1 MSSLDITFPRSSI
14 LQAFNPKISTLS
26 LSIALLCGAAQ
37 VSAQS
42 NNIESIVVTADRQ
55 ETELRDI
62 AASIYTVDSEYL
74 TTIKHVHVGEV
85 LNSIP
90 GVVFNR
96 GNGQESLLGIRAPV
110 LTGAGSCGSV
120 QTSQDGIPL
129 RGAGFCNVNQLFE
142 ANTEQASRI
151 EIVRGPGSIL
161 YGVNALHGAINI
173 ISPTLG
179 EAGGDVSLDFGPHG
193 YGRLNLGYKTVSGD
207 HAFGV
212 HLNGANDDG
221 YKDDSG
227 FGQQKL
233 NLSHRYTGDITVTT
247 VLAATNLNQETAGY
261 IEGAEV
267 YKNEALKKTNG
278 NPEAYRDASSFR
290 LHSRI
295 EGEFASGAE
304 WMLTPYIR
312 DTDMEFLMHFLPGTP
327 VEENGHSS
335 FGLQSMYSSM
345 LTTDLEWIAGIDL
358 EFTDGY
364 LRQTQAGGFGSFP
377 AGRQYDFDVDAQLI
391 SPYAQF
397 KFQSTEKD
405 QLSLGL
411 RYELLEY
418 DYDNKMIDG
427 NTAEDGS
434 SCTPSAFNPAG
445 TCRYSRPA
453 DRSDDF
459 NNGSIHLGWIHDFD
473 EAQQVFVNVAHAF
486 RAPQATELYRLQ
498 VNQTVADLDSEEV
511 DSFEIGYRA
520 SRESM
525 SYSVAAYWMQKDNVI
540 FQDSSRSN
548 VSGGETDHLGL
559 EFNSLFNLTDALQL
573 NIVASYADH
582 TYGANIA
589 PRGVTVSI
597 DGNDIDTAPKL
608 TGNVQ
613 LRWAIN
619 ENNSAQLEWVHMDD
633 YYTNETNTNRYEGHD
648 LANLRYQY
656 QSNNAWYFAARVTNL
671 FDTDYAERA
680 DWTSFVG
687 DRYFVGE
694 PASLYVTIGT
704 AF

>member
-1 MSSLDITFPRSSI
+1 MQPLNQRISLI
-14 LQAFNPKISTLS
+14 S
-26 LSIALLCGAAQ
+26 LSICWLCGLSQVNAQ
-37 VSAQS
+37 T
-42 NNIESIVVTADRQ
+42 NTIESILVTADRQ

-62 AASIYTVDSEYL
+62 AASIYSVDSEYL
-74 TTIKHVHVGEV
+74 DTIKHVHVGEV

-129 RGAGFCNVNQLFE
+129 RAAGFCNVNQLFE
-142 ANTEQASRI
+142 ANTEQASSI
-151 EIVRGPGSIL
+151 EVVRGPGSVL

-179 EAGGDVSLDFGPHG
+179 EAGGDVSLDFGPHD
-193 YGRLNLGYKTVSGD
+193 YGRLNLGYNSVNGD
-207 HAFGV
+207 HSFGT
-212 HLNGANDDG
+212 HFNGTSDDG

-227 FGQQKL
+227 FDQQKL
-233 NLSHRYTGDITVTT
+233 NLAHRYSGDITLTT
-247 VLAATNLNQETAGY
+247 VLTATNLNQETAGY
-261 IEGAEV
+261 LVGIDA
-267 YKNEALKKTNG
+267 YKDEALKKTNG
-278 NPEAYRDASSFR
+278 DPNAYRDASSFR

-295 EGEFASGAE
+295 EGEFANGSS

-312 DTDMEFLMHFLPGTP
+312 DTDMEFLMHFLPETP

-335 FGLQSMYSSM
+335 IGLQTMYSSM
-345 LTTDLEWIAGIDL
+345 LTRDIEWSAGVDL
-358 EFTDGY
+358 EFTNGY
-364 LRQTQAGGFGSFP
+364 LRQTSASGFGSFP
-377 AGRQYDFDVDAQLI
+377 TGKQYDFDVDAQLI

-397 KFQSTEKD
+397 KFQASANN
-405 QLSLGL
+405 QFSLGL

-427 NTAEDGS
+427 NTQGDGS
-434 SCTPSAFNPAG
+434 SCSASAFNPSG

-453 DRSDDF
+453 DSTDDF
-459 NNGSIHLGWIHDFD
+459 NNASIQLGWIHDFD
-473 EAQQVFVNVAHAF
+473 ATQQIFVNVAHAF

-498 VNQTVADLDSEEV
+498 VNQTVADLGSEEV

-520 SRESM
+520 ARDYM
-525 SYSVAAYWMQKDNVI
+525 SYGLVAYWMQKDNVI

-559 EFNSLFNLTDALQL
+559 EFNSLFDLTDSLQL
-573 NIVASYADH
+573 KVVASYADH

-589 PRGVTVSI
+589 PRGITVSI

-608 TGNVQ
+608 TGNMQ
-613 LRWAIN
+613 LIWAIN
-619 ENNSAQLEWVHMDD
+619 DSNSVQLEWTHMDD
-633 YYTNETNTNRYEGHD
+633 YYTNETNTNTYDGHD
-648 LANLRYQY
+648 LMNFRYQY
-656 QSNNAWYFAARVTNL
+656 QSFNGWYFAGRITNL

-680 DWTSFVG
+680 DWTSWVG
-687 DRYFVGE
+687 GRYFVGE

-704 AF
+704 EF

>member
-1 MSSLDITFPRSSI
+1 MQTFNLKNSS
-14 LQAFNPKISTLS
+14 LS

-37 VSAQS
+37 VSAQTNS
-42 NNIESIVVTADRQ
+42 IESIVITADRQ

-62 AASIYTVDSEYL
+62 AASVYTVDSDYL

-142 ANTEQASRI
+142 ANTEQAAGI
-151 EIVRGPGSIL
+151 EVVRGPGSIL

-179 EAGGDVSLDFGPHG
+179 DAGGDVSIDIGPNE
-193 YGRLNLGYKTVSGD
+193 YGRLNFGYNTANGD

-212 HLNGANDDG
+212 HFNGATDGG
-221 YKDDSG
+221 YKDNSG
-227 FGQQKL
+227 FGQEKL
-233 NLSHRYTGDITVTT
+233 NLAHRYSGDITVTT
-247 VLAATNLNQETAGY
+247 VFAATNLNQETAGY
-261 IEGAEV
+261 LVGADA
-267 YKNEALKKTNG
+267 YKNEALQQTNP

-295 EGEFASGAE
+295 EGEFDSGAQ

-345 LTTDLEWIAGIDL
+345 LSNNIEWIAGVDL

-405 QLSLGL
+405 QFSLGL

-459 NNGSIHLGWIHDFD
+459 NNSSLHLGWIHDFD
-473 EAQQVFVNVAHAF
+473 ESHQVFVNAARAF

-498 VNQTVADLDSEEV
+498 ANQLVADLDSEEV

-520 SRESM
+520 SRENI
-525 SYSVAAYWMQKDNVI
+525 SYSLAAYWMQKDNVI

-559 EFNSLFNLTDALQL
+559 EFNSLINLTDSLQL

-633 YYTNETNTNRYEGHD
+633 YYTNETNTNSYEGHD
-648 LANLRYQY
+648 LMNLRYQY
-656 QSNNAWYFAARVTNL
+656 ESDNAWYFAARITNL
-671 FDTDYAERA
+671 FDTNYAERA

-694 PASLYVTIGT
+694 PASLFVTVGT
-704 AF
+704 SF

>member
-1 MSSLDITFPRSSI
+1 MHT
-14 LQAFNPKISTLS
+14 FNPKISTLS
-26 LSIALLCGAAQ
+26 LSIALLCSAAQ
-37 VSAQS
+37 LNAQTNS
-42 NNIESIVVTADRQ
+42 IESIVITADRK

-62 AASIYTVDSEYL
+62 PASIYAVDSDYL

-129 RGAGFCNVNQLFE
+129 RAAGFCNVNELFE
-142 ANTEQASRI
+142 ANTEQASSI
-151 EIVRGPGSIL
+151 EVIRGPGSIL
-161 YGVNALHGAINI
+161 YGANALHGAINI

-179 EAGGDVSLDFGPHG
+179 EAGGDVSLDFGPHE
-193 YGRLNLGYKTVSGD
+193 YGRLNIGYNTANGE
-207 HAFGV
+207 HAYGV
-212 HLNGANDDG
+212 HFNGATDGG

-233 NLSHRYTGDITVTT
+233 NLAHRYSGDITVTT
-247 VLAATNLNQETAGY
+247 VFAATNLNQETAGY
-261 IEGAEV
+261 LNGADA
-267 YKNEALKKTNG
+267 YKNEALRKTNG
-278 NPEAYRDASSFR
+278 DPNAYRDASSYR

-295 EGEFASGAE
+295 EGEFPSGAE
-304 WMLTPYIR
+304 WMLTPYYR

-335 FGLQSMYSSM
+335 FGLQTMYSSM
-345 LTTDLEWIAGIDL
+345 LTSELEWIAGIDFEL
-358 EFTDGY
+358 TDGY

-405 QLSLGL
+405 QFSLGL
-411 RYELLEY
+411 RYEMLEY

-434 SCTPSAFNPAG
+434 SCVASAFNPAG
-445 TCRYSRPA
+445 TCRYSRPS

-459 NNGSIHLGWIHDFD
+459 NNSSMHLGWIHDFD
-473 EAQQVFVNVAHAF
+473 DSQQVFVNAARAF

-498 VNQTVADLDSEEV
+498 VDQLVADLDSEEV

-520 SRESM
+520 ARENV
-525 SYSVAAYWMQKDNVI
+525 SYGLAVYWMQKDNVI

-559 EFNSLFNLTDALQL
+559 ELNSLFELIDSLQL

-589 PRGVTVSI
+589 PLGVTVNI

-608 TGNVQ
+608 TANVQ
-613 LRWAIN
+613 LRWTIN
-619 ENNSAQLEWVHMDD
+619 ENNNAQLEWVHMDD
-633 YYTNETNTNRYEGHD
+633 YYTNETNTNSYEGHD
-648 LANLRYQY
+648 IMNLRYQY
-656 QSNNAWYFAARVTNL
+656 QSNDAWYFAARITNF
-671 FDTDYAERA
+671 FDTNYAERA

-694 PASLYVTIGT
+694 PASLFVTVGT
-704 AF
+704 TF

>member
-1 MSSLDITFPRSSI
+1 M
-14 LQAFNPKISTLS
+14 QAFNPKMSTLG
-26 LSIALLCGAAQ
+26 LSIALLCSAAQ
-37 VSAQS
+37 LNAQTNS
-42 NNIESIVVTADRQ
+42 IESIVITADRK

-62 AASIYTVDSEYL
+62 AASIYAVDSDYL

-129 RGAGFCNVNQLFE
+129 RAAGFCNVNELFE
-142 ANTEQASRI
+142 ANTEQASGI
-151 EIVRGPGSIL
+151 EVIRGPGSIL
-161 YGVNALHGAINI
+161 YGANALHGAINI

-179 EAGGDVSLDFGPHG
+179 EEGGDVSLDFGPHE
-193 YGRLNLGYKTVSGD
+193 YGRLNIGYNTVNGE
-207 HAFGV
+207 HAYGV
-212 HLNGANDDG
+212 HFNGATDGG

-233 NLSHRYTGDITVTT
+233 NLAHRYSGNISVSTVF
-247 VLAATNLNQETAGY
+247 AATNLNQETAGY
-261 IEGAEV
+261 LNGADA
-267 YKNEALKKTNG
+267 YKNEALRRTNG
-278 NPEAYRDASSFR
+278 DPNAYRDASSYR

-295 EGEFASGAE
+295 EGEFASGAQ
-304 WMLTPYIR
+304 WMLTPYYR
-312 DTDMEFLMHFLPGTP
+312 DADMEFLMHFLPGTP

-345 LTTDLEWIAGIDL
+345 LTSNLEWIAGIDFEL
-358 EFTDGY
+358 TDGY

-405 QLSLGL
+405 QFSLGL
-411 RYELLEY
+411 RYEMLEY

-459 NNGSIHLGWIHDFD
+459 NNSSMHLGWIHDFD
-473 EAQQVFVNVAHAF
+473 ESQQVFVNAAHAF

-498 VNQTVADLDSEEV
+498 VNQLVADLDSEEV

-520 SRESM
+520 ARENV
-525 SYSVAAYWMQKDNVI
+525 SYSLAVYWMQKDNVI

-559 EFNSLFNLTDALQL
+559 ELNSLFELTDSLQL

-589 PRGVTVSI
+589 PLGVTVNI

-608 TGNVQ
+608 TANVQ

-619 ENNSAQLEWVHMDD
+619 ENNNAQLEWVHMDD
-633 YYTNETNTNRYEGHD
+633 YYTNETNTNSYEGHD
-648 LANLRYQY
+648 IMNLRYQY
-656 QSNNAWYFAARVTNL
+656 QSNDAWYFAARVTNL
-671 FDTDYAERA
+671 FDTNYAERA

-704 AF
+704 TF

>member
-1 MSSLDITFPRSSI
+1 MQP
-14 LQAFNPKISTLS
+14 FNPKISTLA
-26 LSIALLCGAAQ
+26 LSIALLSGATHLAAQ
-37 VSAQS
+37 T
-42 NNIESIVVTADRQ
+42 NTIDSIVVTADRQ

-62 AASIYTVDSEYL
+62 AASIYSVDSDYL
-74 TTIKHVHVGEV
+74 DTVKHVHIGEV
-85 LNSIP
+85 LNAIP

-96 GNGQESLLGIRAPV
+96 GNGQEYLLGIRAPV

-120 QTSQDGIPL
+120 QTSQDGVPL

-142 ANTEQASRI
+142 ANTEQASNI
-151 EIVRGPGSIL
+151 EVVRGPGSIL

-179 EAGGDVSLDFGPHG
+179 EPGGDVSLDVGPNE
-193 YGRLNLGYKTVSGD
+193 YGRLNFGYNGVNGE
-207 HAFGV
+207 HAYGINF
-212 HLNGANDDG
+212 NGASDG
-221 YKDDSG
+221 GYQDDSG

-233 NLSHRYTGDITVTT
+233 NLAHRYSGDVTVTT
-247 VLAATNLNQETAGY
+247 VFAATNLNQETAGY
-261 IEGAEV
+261 LVGTDA
-267 YKNEALKKTNG
+267 YKNDALRETNP
-278 NPEAYRDASSFR
+278 NPEAYRDASSLR

-295 EGEFASGAE
+295 EGEFDNGAS
-304 WMLTPYIR
+304 WMLTPYFR

-327 VEENGHSS
+327 VEENGHTS
-335 FGLQSMYSSM
+335 FGLQTMYSSM
-345 LTTDLEWIAGIDL
+345 LSSNLEWNAGVDLEL
-358 EFTDGY
+358 SDGY
-364 LRQTQAGGFGSFP
+364 LRQTQSGGFGSFP

-397 KFQSTEKD
+397 TLQQSESN
-405 QLSLGL
+405 QFSLGL
-411 RYELLEY
+411 RYEWLEY
-418 DYDNKMIDG
+418 DYDNKMING

-434 SCTPSAFNPAG
+434 SCNPSAFNPAG

-459 NNGSIHLGWIHDFD
+459 NNASVQLGWIHDFD
-473 EAQQVFVNVAHAF
+473 TSQQVFANVARAF

-498 VNQTVADLDSEEV
+498 TNQTVADLDSEEV

-520 SRESM
+520 ARENM
-525 SYSVAAYWMQKDNVI
+525 SYGLVAYWMQKDNVI
-540 FQDSSRSN
+540 FQDSSRRN
-548 VSGGETDHLGL
+548 VSSGETEHKGL
-559 EFNSLFNLTDALQL
+559 ELNSLFDLTDSLQL
-573 NIVASYADH
+573 SFVASYARH

-589 PRGVTVSI
+589 PLGVTVSI

-613 LRWAIN
+613 LRWAVN
-619 ENNSAQLEWVHMDD
+619 ENNNVQLEWVHMDD

-648 LANLRYQY
+648 LVNLRYQY
-656 QSNNAWYFAARVTNL
+656 ESNDDWYFAARVTNL
-671 FDTDYAERA
+671 FDTEYAERA

-687 DRYFVGE
+687 DRYFVGQ

-704 AF
+704 EF

>member
-1 MSSLDITFPRSSI
+1 MRH
-14 LQAFNPKISTLS
+14 FNPKISTLS

-37 VSAQS
+37 VSAQTNS
-42 NNIESIVVTADRQ
+42 IQSIVVTADRQ
-55 ETELRDI
+55 ETELGDI
-62 AASIYTVDSEYL
+62 AASIYSVGSDYL
-74 TTIKHVHVGEV
+74 DTIKHVHVGEV

-120 QTSQDGIPL
+120 QVSQDGIPV

-142 ANTEQASRI
+142 ANTEQASSI
-151 EIVRGPGSIL
+151 EVVRGPGSVL
-161 YGVNALHGAINI
+161 FGVNALHGAINV

-179 EAGGDVSLDFGPHG
+179 EAGGNVSVDVGPNE
-193 YGRLNLGYKTVSGD
+193 YGRLNFGYNTTNGD

-212 HLNGANDDG
+212 HFNGATDGG
-221 YKDDSG
+221 YKDNSG
-227 FGQQKL
+227 FGQEKL
-233 NLSHRYTGDITVTT
+233 NFSHRYSGDITVTT
-247 VLAATNLNQETAGY
+247 VFAATNLNQETAGY
-261 IEGAEV
+261 IVGTDA
-267 YKNEALKKTNG
+267 YKNDALQRTNP
-278 NPEAYRDASSFR
+278 NPEAYRDANSLR

-295 EGEFASGAE
+295 EGEFDNGAS

-335 FGLQSMYSSM
+335 VGLQTMYTSM
-345 LTTDLEWIAGIDL
+345 LTSDIEWNAGVDFEL
-358 EFTDGY
+358 SDGY
-364 LRQTQAGGFGSFP
+364 LRQTQSGGFGSFP

-397 KFQSTEKD
+397 KFQPSTAN
-405 QLSLGL
+405 QFSLGL
-411 RYELLEY
+411 RYEFLEY

-459 NNGSIHLGWIHDFD
+459 NNGSLQLGWIHDFD
-473 EAQQVFVNVAHAF
+473 SSQQVFVNLARAF

-511 DSFEIGYRA
+511 NSFEIGYRA
-520 SRESM
+520 ARDNV
-525 SYSVAAYWMQKDNVI
+525 SYSIAAYWMEKDNVI

-559 EFNSLFNLTDALQL
+559 ELNTLIDLTDSLQL

-597 DGNDIDTAPKL
+597 DGNDIDTAPAL

-619 ENNSAQLEWVHMDD
+619 ENNSAQLEWVHMDE
-633 YYTNETNTNRYEGHD
+633 YFTNEANTNSYEGHD
-648 LANLRYQY
+648 LVNLRYQY
-656 QSNNAWYFAARVTNL
+656 QSNNDWYFAARVTNL
-671 FDTDYAERA
+671 FDTEYAERA

-694 PASLYVTIGT
+694 PASLYVTVGT
-704 AF
+704 EF

>member
-1 MSSLDITFPRSSI
+1 MQQFK
-14 LQAFNPKISTLS
+14 PKASPLG

-37 VSAQS
+37 LSAQTNS
-42 NNIESIVVTADRQ
+42 IESIVVTAERQ

-62 AASIYTVDSEYL
+62 AASIYSVDSDYL
-74 TTIKHVHVGEV
+74 DTVKHVHVGEV

-96 GNGQESLLGIRAPV
+96 GNGQENLLGIRAPV

-129 RGAGFCNVNQLFE
+129 RAAGFCNVNQLFE

-151 EIVRGPGSIL
+151 EVVRGPGSVL

-179 EAGGDVSLDFGPHG
+179 EAGGDVSLDFGPNE
-193 YGRLNLGYKTVSGD
+193 YGRLNLGYNMLSGD
-207 HAFGV
+207 HAYGINF
-212 HLNGANDDG
+212 NGASDGG

-227 FGQQKL
+227 FDQQKL
-233 NLSHRYTGDITVTT
+233 NLAHRYSGDITVTT
-247 VLAATNLNQETAGY
+247 VLSATNLNQETAGY
-261 IEGAEV
+261 LVGTDA
-267 YKNEALKKTNG
+267 YKNDALQRANG
-278 NPEAYRDASSFR
+278 NPEAYRDASSYR

-295 EGEFASGAE
+295 EGEFDNGAS
-304 WMLTPYIR
+304 WMLTPYYR
-312 DTDMEFLMHFLPGTP
+312 DTEMEFLMHFLPGTP

-335 FGLQSMYSSM
+335 FGLQTMYSSM
-345 LTTDLEWIAGIDL
+345 LTSDMEWNVGIDFEL
-358 EFTDGY
+358 TDGY
-364 LRQTQAGGFGSFP
+364 LRQTQSGGFGSFP

-397 KFQSTEKD
+397 NFEPSANNQF
-405 QLSLGL
+405 SLGL
-411 RYELLEY
+411 RYEMLEY
-418 DYDNKMIDG
+418 DYDNLMIDG

-434 SCTPSAFNPAG
+434 SCTPSAFNPSG

-459 NNGSIHLGWIHDFD
+459 NNGSLQLGWIHDFD
-473 EAQQVFVNVAHAF
+473 DTQQVFVNVARAF

-498 VNQTVADLDSEEV
+498 VNQSVADLDSEEV
-511 DSFEIGYRA
+511 DSVEIGYRA
-520 SRESM
+520 ARDTM
-525 SYSVAAYWMQKDNVI
+525 SYGLVAYWMEKDNVI

-548 VSGGETDHLGL
+548 VSGGKTDHLGL
-559 EFNSLFNLTDALQL
+559 EFNTLIDLTNSLQL
-573 NIVASYADH
+573 NIVASFAEH

-597 DGNDIDTAPKL
+597 DGNDIDTAPEL

-619 ENNSAQLEWVHMDD
+619 ESNSAQLEWVHMDE
-633 YYTNETNTNRYEGHD
+633 YYTNEANTNSYEGHD
-648 LANLRYQY
+648 IVNLRYQY
-656 QSNNAWYFAARVTNL
+656 QSANDWYFAARVTNV
-671 FDTDYAERA
+671 FDTKYAERA

-704 AF
+704 EF

>member
-1 MSSLDITFPRSSI
+1 MQQFH
-14 LQAFNPKISTLS
+14 PKISTLS
-26 LSIALLCGAAQ
+26 ISIALLCGTAQ
-37 VSAQS
+37 VIAQTS
-42 NNIESIVVTADRQ
+42 IETIMVTADRQ
-55 ETELRDI
+55 QTELRDI
-62 AASIYTVDSEYL
+62 AASIYSVDSDYL
-74 TTIKHVHVGEV
+74 DTVKHVHVGEV

-120 QTSQDGIPL
+120 QVSQDGIPL
-129 RGAGFCNVNQLFE
+129 RAGGFCNVNQIFE
-142 ANTEQASRI
+142 ANTEQASSI
-151 EIVRGPGSIL
+151 EVVRGPGSVL
-161 YGVNALHGAINI
+161 YGVNALHGAINV

-179 EAGGDVSLDFGPHG
+179 EAGGDVSLDFGPHE
-193 YGRLNLGYKTVSGD
+193 YGRLNLGYNMVDGD
-207 HAFGV
+207 NAYGINF
-212 HLNGANDDG
+212 NGASDGG

-233 NLSHRYTGDITVTT
+233 NFAHRYTGDITVTT

-261 IEGAEV
+261 LVGTDA
-267 YKNEALKKTNG
+267 YKNDALQKTNG

-290 LHSRI
+290 FHSRI
-295 EGEFASGAE
+295 ESEFPNGAS

-335 FGLQSMYSSM
+335 VGLQTMYSSM
-345 LTTDLEWIAGIDL
+345 LTRDIKWNAGVDFEL
-358 EFTDGY
+358 SDGY
-364 LRQTQAGGFGSFP
+364 LRQTQSGGFGSFP
-377 AGRQYDFDVDAQLI
+377 PGRQYDFDVDAQLI

-397 KFQSTEKD
+397 TFQPSTTN
-405 QLSLGL
+405 QFSLGF
-411 RYELLEY
+411 RYEMLEY
-418 DYDNKMIDG
+418 DYDNKMING
-427 NTAEDGS
+427 NTAEAGS
-434 SCTPSAFNPAG
+434 SCTPSTFNPAG

-459 NNGSIHLGWIHDFD
+459 NNSSLQFGWIHNFD
-473 EAQQVFVNVAHAF
+473 STQQVFVNAARAF

-498 VNQTVADLDSEEV
+498 VNQAVADLDSEEV

-520 SRESM
+520 ARDKM
-525 SYSVAAYWMQKDNVI
+525 SYGVVAYWMQKDNVI

-548 VSGGETDHLGL
+548 VSGGETDHLGI
-559 EFNSLFNLTDALQL
+559 EFNTLIDLTNSLQL

-597 DGNDIDTAPKL
+597 DGQDIDTAPDL
-608 TGNVQ
+608 TANVQ

-619 ENNSAQLEWVHMDD
+619 ESHSAQLEWVHMDE
-633 YYTNETNTNRYEGHD
+633 YYTNETNTSRYEGHD
-648 LANLRYQY
+648 LMNLRYQY
-656 QSNNAWYFAARVTNL
+656 QSTNDWYFAARVTNL
-671 FDTDYAERA
+671 LDTEYAERA

-704 AF
+704 EF

>member
-1 MSSLDITFPRSSI
+1 MQR
-14 LQAFNPKISTLS
+14 FNPKMSTLS
-26 LSIALLCGAAQ
+26 LSIALLCGAVQ
-37 VSAQS
+37 VSAQT
-42 NNIESIVVTADRQ
+42 NRIESIVVTADRQ

-62 AASIYTVDSEYL
+62 AASIYSVDSDYL
-74 TTIKHVHVGEV
+74 DTIKHVHVGEV

-96 GNGQESLLGIRAPV
+96 GNGQENLLGIRAPV

-129 RGAGFCNVNQLFE
+129 RAAGFCNVNQLFE
-142 ANTEQASRI
+142 ANTEQASSI
-151 EIVRGPGSIL
+151 EVVRGPGSVL
-161 YGVNALHGAINI
+161 YGVNALHGAINV

-179 EAGGDVSLDFGPHG
+179 ETGGNVSLDFGPHE
-193 YGRLNLGYKTVSGD
+193 YGRLNLGYNMESGD
-207 HAFGV
+207 HAYGIN
-212 HLNGANDDG
+212 LNGASDGG

-227 FGQQKL
+227 FDQQKL
-233 NLSHRYTGDITVTT
+233 NLAHRYTGDITVTT

-261 IEGAEV
+261 LVGTDA
-267 YKNEALKKTNG
+267 YKNDALQKSNG

-295 EGEFASGAE
+295 EGEFASGAS

-312 DTDMEFLMHFLPGTP
+312 DTEMEFMMHFLPETP
-327 VEENGHSS
+327 VEESGHSS
-335 FGLQSMYSSM
+335 IGLQTMYSSM
-345 LTTDLEWIAGIDL
+345 LTRDIEWNAGIDFEL
-358 EFTDGY
+358 TDGY
-364 LRQTQAGGFGSFP
+364 LRQFAENGFGSFP
-377 AGRQYDFDVDAQLI
+377 TGQQYDFDVDAQLI

-397 KFQSTEKD
+397 KFEPSANNQF
-405 QLSLGL
+405 SLGL

-427 NTAEDGS
+427 NTQADGS
-434 SCTPSAFNPAG
+434 SCSASAFNPAG

-459 NNGSIHLGWIHDFD
+459 NNGSLQLGWIHDFD
-473 EAQQVFVNVAHAF
+473 STQQVFVNVARAF

-498 VNQTVADLDSEEV
+498 VNQSVADLNSEEV
-511 DSFEIGYRA
+511 NSFEIGYRA
-520 SRESM
+520 SRDSM
-525 SYSVAAYWMQKDNVI
+525 SYGIVAYWMEKDNVI

-548 VSGGETDHLGL
+548 VSGGKTDHLGL
-559 EFNSLFNLTDALQL
+559 EFNSLIDLTDSLQL

-589 PRGVTVSI
+589 PRGVTASI
-597 DGNDIDTAPKL
+597 DGNDIDTAPNL

-619 ENNSAQLEWVHMDD
+619 ENNSAQLEWVHMDE
-633 YYTNETNTNRYEGHD
+633 YFTNEANTNSYEGHD
-648 LANLRYQY
+648 LVNLRYQY
-656 QSNNAWYFAARVTNL
+656 QSTNNWYFAARITNL
-671 FDTDYAERA
+671 FDTKYAERA
-680 DWTSFVG
+680 DWTSFGG

-694 PASLYVTIGT
+694 PASLYVTVGT
-704 AF
+704 EF

>member
-1 MSSLDITFPRSSI
+1 MH
-14 LQAFNPKISTLS
+14 QFNPKISTLS
-26 LSIALLCGAAQ
+26 LSITLLCGAAQ
-37 VSAQS
+37 VSAQT
-42 NNIESIVVTADRQ
+42 NTIESIVVTADRQ

-62 AASIYTVDSEYL
+62 AASIYSVDSDYL
-74 TTIKHVHVGEV
+74 KIIKHVHIGEV

-96 GNGQESLLGIRAPV
+96 GNGQESLLGIRSPV

-120 QTSQDGIPL
+120 QVSQDGIPL

-142 ANTEQASRI
+142 ANTEQASSI

-179 EAGGDVSLDFGPHG
+179 EAGGDVSLDFGPHE
-193 YGRLNLGYKTVSGD
+193 YGRLNLGYNTVNGE

-212 HLNGANDDG
+212 NFNGANDGG

-233 NLSHRYTGDITVTT
+233 NLAHRYSGDITVTT

-261 IEGAEV
+261 LVGVDA
-267 YKNEALKKTNG
+267 YKNDALQKTNG

-295 EGEFASGAE
+295 EGEFANGAT

-312 DTDMEFLMHFLPGTP
+312 DTDMEFMMHFLPETP
-327 VEENGHSS
+327 VEESGHSS
-335 FGLQSMYSSM
+335 IGLQSMYSSM
-345 LTTDLEWIAGIDL
+345 LTRDMEWNVGVDLEL
-358 EFTDGY
+358 TDGY
-364 LRQTQAGGFGSFP
+364 LRQTAESGFGSFP
-377 AGRQYDFDVDAQLI
+377 TGKQYDFDVDAQLI
-391 SPYAQF
+391 SPYVQF
-397 KFQSTEKD
+397 RFQPSANN

-427 NTAEDGS
+427 NTQADGS
-434 SCTPSAFNPAG
+434 SCSTSAFNPSG
-445 TCRYSRPA
+445 TCRYSRPS

-459 NNGSIHLGWIHDFD
+459 NNGSFQIGWIHDFD
-473 EAQQVFVNVAHAF
+473 SSQQVFVNAAHAF

-498 VNQTVADLDSEEV
+498 VNQSVADLDSEEV
-511 DSFEIGYRA
+511 DSFEVGYRA

-525 SYSVAAYWMQKDNVI
+525 SYSVVAYWMEKDNVI

-548 VSGGETDHLGL
+548 VSGGKTDHLGL
-559 EFNSLFNLTDALQL
+559 EFNSLFNLTDSLQL
-573 NIVASYADH
+573 NVVASYGDH

-589 PRGVTVSI
+589 PRGVAVSI

-619 ENNSAQLEWVHMDD
+619 DNNSAQLELVHMDD
-633 YYTNETNTNRYEGHD
+633 YYTNETNLNRYDGHD
-648 LANLRYQY
+648 IMNMRYQY
-656 QSNNAWYFAARVTNL
+656 QSNNDWYFAARITNL

-687 DRYFVGE
+687 DRYFIGE

-704 AF
+704 SF